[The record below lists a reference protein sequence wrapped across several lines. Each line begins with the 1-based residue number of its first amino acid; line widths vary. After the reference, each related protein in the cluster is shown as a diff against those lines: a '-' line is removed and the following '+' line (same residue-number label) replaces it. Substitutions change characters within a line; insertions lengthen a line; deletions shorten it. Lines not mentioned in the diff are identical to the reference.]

1 MPHVNMQISFNN
13 ITKRNNT
20 IRLIEENLRANQINR
35 NKGENLTGWVDIEDL
50 TWTCDTRSKMMKP
63 TRFGE
68 KGIYLYF

>member
-35 NKGENLTGWVDIEDL
+35 NKGENLNGWVDIEDL
-50 TWTCDTRSKMMKP
+50 T
-63 TRFGE
+63 
-68 KGIYLYF
+68 